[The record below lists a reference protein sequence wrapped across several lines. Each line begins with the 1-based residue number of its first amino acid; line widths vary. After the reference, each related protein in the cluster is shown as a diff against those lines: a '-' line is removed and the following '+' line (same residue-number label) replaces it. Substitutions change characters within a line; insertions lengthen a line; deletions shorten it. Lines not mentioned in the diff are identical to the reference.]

1 MELKKTNIDGK
12 FYNVISRST
21 LNSNKEFY
29 NSSMNAVEFKDDDG
43 KEYVLPIRP
52 LSDLSNR
59 PGFNLPNS
67 SSPVSFYSLP
77 KEEDEVKY
85 SKKNKA
91 FTDFSNCETLAETIE
106 KQESIRNIERDILT
120 NPDNITSPN
129 VSSLDSPE
137 MRGLKEAVIAKNI
150 DIDKYK
156 DRFGDNFP
164 NDKRVLKSHEITQK
178 MLKRMT
184 DKLDIKITMIFE
196 DASSDVP
203 NPMGKKIIVDL
214 TGNNE
219 DN

>member
-1 MELKKTNIDGK
+1 MEIKKTNIDGK
-12 FYNVISRST
+12 FYNVISKST
-21 LNSNKEFY
+21 LNSNKDFY
-29 NSSMNAVEFKDDDG
+29 NNSMNAVEIEVDN
-43 KEYVLPIRP
+43 KEFILPIRS
-52 LSDLSNR
+52 LSDLPNR

-67 SSPVSFYSLP
+67 NSPVSFYSLP
-77 KEEDEVKY
+77 KQEEEIKY

-91 FTDFSNCETLAETIE
+91 FTDFSNCESMAETIE

-164 NDKRVLKSHEITQK
+164 NDKRVLKAHEITQK

-203 NPMGKKIIVDL
+203 NPMGKKIVVDL
-214 TGNNE
+214 TGSNNE